1 MNPKKILVDDT
12 NRELSIHGTKQFPM
26 TVHHDD
32 LWAYEG
38 RSIPIHWHPELEIS
52 LPRKGE
58 ALYQVYQKR
67 YLIQPGEGLLLNTN
81 VPHSF
86 CSPNNDRAWYS
97 TFLVR
102 PDFLYGDFG
111 SEVKISFA
119 PNIIDRMPWS
129 KKSKSRCKI
138 YETNRRFS

>member
-12 NRELSIHGTKQFPM
+12 NRELSSHGTKQFPM

-52 LPRKGE
+52 LPRKGD

-67 YLIQPGEGLLLNTN
+67 HLIQSGEGLL
-81 VPHSF
+81 
-86 CSPNNDRAWYS
+86 
-97 TFLVR
+97 
-102 PDFLYGDFG
+102 
-111 SEVKISFA
+111 
-119 PNIIDRMPWS
+119 
-129 KKSKSRCKI
+129 
-138 YETNRRFS
+138 